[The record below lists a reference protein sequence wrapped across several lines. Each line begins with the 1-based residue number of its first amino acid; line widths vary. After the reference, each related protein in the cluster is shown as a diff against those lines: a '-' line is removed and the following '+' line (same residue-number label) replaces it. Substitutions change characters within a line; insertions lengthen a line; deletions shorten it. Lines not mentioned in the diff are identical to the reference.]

1 MEQNWC
7 WSGCQKLK
15 AVGKQDEP
23 VNILQYAD
31 DTIFVGDSSWDNV
44 IVLKAMLRGF
54 EMVSGLKI
62 NFAKSHFGV
71 FGHETNWVHDAAQF
85 LNCSHMEIPFYYL
98 GIPIGAKP

>member
-1 MEQNWC
+1 MMRVATIK
-7 WSGCQKLK
+7 SLYRSYM
-15 AVGKQDEP
+15 VGKQDEP
-23 VNILQYAD
+23 VHILQHAD
-31 DTIFVGDSSWDNV
+31 DTVFVGDASWDNV